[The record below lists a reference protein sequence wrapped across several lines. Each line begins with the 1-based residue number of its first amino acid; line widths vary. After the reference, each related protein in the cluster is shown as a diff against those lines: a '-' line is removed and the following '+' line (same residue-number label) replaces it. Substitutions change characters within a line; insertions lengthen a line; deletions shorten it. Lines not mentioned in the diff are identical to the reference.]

1 VFVTQRVD
9 PDDPNLAAAIPMIAA
24 LARRVDAVTVL
35 ALDARPADLPPNVT
49 VRTFGARTRTGRGLR
64 FGRVLAAELRR
75 RPQALVAH
83 MSPIY
88 AVLAAPLARPAGT
101 RVVLWFTH
109 WRASRLLALAERV
122 SDAVVSVDVRS
133 FPLPSSKLRAT
144 GHGIDVAQFPCTER
158 PSTPPLRLL
167 ALGRYSPA
175 KGLDHVFRALALPGP
190 PATLLVH
197 GPCVT
202 AEESRHRGE
211 LERLVGELGLGERVR
226 LEGPVPRE
234 RVPGLLAESTALV
247 NNMRAGAPD
256 KVVYEAAAACVPVLA
271 SNPVLDE
278 LLDGVGL
285 PLRFARERPEELA
298 ERLASLAAAE
308 PAIVARVGAELR
320 RRVEER
326 HSVETWAEG
335 VLAAAGL

>member
-35 ALDARPADLPPNVT
+35 SLDARPAELPANVT
-49 VRTFGARTRTGRGLR
+49 IRTFGARTRAGRGLR
-64 FGRVLAAELRR
+64 FGWALAAELRR
-75 RPQALVAH
+75 RPQAVVAH

-88 AVLAAPLARPAGT
+88 AVLAAPVARPGGT

-109 WRASRLLALAERV
+109 WRASRLLALAERL
-122 SDAVVSVDVRS
+122 SDAVVSVDARS

-175 KGLDHVFRALALPGP
+175 KGLDHVLRALALPGP

-202 AEESRHRGE
+202 AEEATHREE
-211 LERLVGELGLGERVR
+211 LERLVAELGLGERVR
-226 LEGPVPRE
+226 LEGPVPRAH
-234 RVPGLLAESTALV
+234 VPGLFAGAAALV

-278 LLDGVGL
+278 LLDGVEL
-285 PLRFARERPEELA
+285 PLRFGRDRPEELA
-298 ERLASLAAAE
+298 ERLAALAAAE
-308 PAIVARVGAELR
+308 PAAVERVGRELR

-326 HSVETWAEG
+326 HSVETWAVG